1 MSYNANKRRASLD
14 LTPIKAIKRNRC
26 YSSSSASSGPD
37 VSHHSLVKYG
47 CLTDTLYA
55 KSDDE
60 VLYASTYSPTRTII
74 KHLGKK
80 VEELER
86 YISELEAKRDEH
98 SIRDEEEH
106 RKHAD
111 EVAMFEERIDD
122 LQATVDF
129 QNAKMDIMENEVE
142 RLEAE
147 NERMRMEKQAIID
160 DNIEED
166 RERVHAWHQVQENL
180 LDYIKS
186 IEV

>member
-37 VSHHSLVKYG
+37 
-47 CLTDTLYA
+47 
-55 KSDDE
+55 SDDE